1 MTIRAVIFDI
11 YDTLLEVQP
20 PPADAAAQW
29 NRLWQEMLGAPTRIT
44 LRAFSAQCDHF
55 IAREHA
61 AARAAGVPHPEVF
74 WPDIVG
80 GAVPELRHLPTGAR
94 DEFMFRQARLWHT
107 VRLMPGAAEAL
118 RELRQRGIVL
128 GLASNSQ
135 PYTLRE
141 LDDALASAG
150 LDRGLFAPGLC
161 FFSFEH
167 GFSKPNPHVF
177 RLLTARLRACAIAA
191 GETLMVGDRLEND
204 IEPARRQG
212 WQTWQLTG
220 VPASNGGNGGDW
232 AVLARHFSARN
243 S

>member
-11 YDTLLEVQP
+11 YDTLLAVSP
-20 PPADAAAQW
+20 PPADAAVRWHQ
-29 NRLWQEMLGAPTRIT
+29 LWQEMLGAPARVT
-44 LRAFSAQCDHF
+44 LQEFAAQCDQLV
-55 IAREHA
+55 AREHT
-61 AARAAGVPHPEVF
+61 AARAAGVPYPEVF

-80 GAVPELRHLPTGAR
+80 EVVPQLRRLTTGAR
-94 DEFMFRQARLWHT
+94 DEFLFQQAQLWHT
-107 VRLMPGAAEAL
+107 VRLMPGAADAL
-118 RELRQRGIVL
+118 RELGQRGIVL

-150 LDRGLFAPGLC
+150 LDRSLFAPGLC

-167 GFSKPNPHVF
+167 GFSKPDPHVF
-177 RLLTARLRACAIAA
+177 RLLTAQLRARAIAA

-212 WQTWQLTG
+212 WQTWQLTS
-220 VPASNGGNGGDW
+220 VPASHGVNSGDW
-232 AVLARHFSARN
+232 TGLALDCLARN